1 MKCAKR
7 LLLVCL
13 GILMS
18 LSKVWADTRL
28 IAYLQHAPIDILQ
41 EAEDEAEEQKLLD
54 KLNAI
59 DQKPPSYLSKRQ
71 AKSRLRELMLPHR
84 SGILALYSGY
94 SDYSNADGLLSF
106 PLRHADKKIFVAITE
121 NIKLVK
127 AAGHTVS
134 HIEFTKNPATPGELY
149 ELNKKIDEAEQP
161 YWSVKKVP
169 LPADNIIP
177 TTSLIILTKPKNIII
192 PQGDAISV
200 KTNHMI
206 LPAIYLVGN
215 NNYVQTVSRLLNI
228 QSYFEPIDIIRQKS
242 GDRAIQE
249 RISNI

>member
-18 LSKVWADTRL
+18 SNKIYSDTRL
-28 IAYLQHAPIDILQ
+28 IAYLQHAPADILQ

-54 KLNAI
+54 KLDTI

-71 AKSRLRELMLPHR
+71 AKARLRELMLPHR

-127 AAGHTVS
+127 AAGHTIS
-134 HIEFTKNPATPGELY
+134 HIEFIKNNNTPAELY
-149 ELNKKIDEAEQP
+149 ELDKKVDEAEQP
-161 YWSVKKVP
+161 YWSIKKAP
-169 LPADNIIP
+169 LPTDNIIP
-177 TTSLIILTKPKNIII
+177 ATSLIILTKPKNIIV
-192 PQGDAISV
+192 PQGDVMSV

-228 QSYFEPIDIIRQKS
+228 QSYFEPIDVIRQKA
-242 GDRAIQE
+242 GEKTVQE